1 MGFFEFGNLLD
12 QFHAL
17 DKEIEYFFIDGVHLV
32 SQLSKLHN
40 NLHCVK
46 IVGIEPGRC
55 DAKRMVSIG
64 AGLAAEPAALQPK
77 QVCAETVCFC
87 PVVVQDREKHDFII
101 AYYPDFVSLFW

>member
-1 MGFFEFGNLLD
+1 
-12 QFHAL
+12 
-17 DKEIEYFFIDGVHLV
+17 
-32 SQLSKLHN
+32 
-40 NLHCVK
+40 
-46 IVGIEPGRC
+46 
-55 DAKRMVSIG
+55 MVSIG